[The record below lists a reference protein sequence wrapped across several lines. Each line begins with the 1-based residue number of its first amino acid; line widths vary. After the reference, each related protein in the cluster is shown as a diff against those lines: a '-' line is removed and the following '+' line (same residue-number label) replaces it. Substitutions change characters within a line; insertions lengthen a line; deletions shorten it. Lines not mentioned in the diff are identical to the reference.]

1 MMYMKKLICMACI
14 FAFVLTALGGC
25 GKQKAVTKQ
34 DEIADAWQSEF
45 GQGVIWHENFEAYLE
60 EDQKTDAALL
70 GTYDGYD
77 IIVIYAPFYTAIGTG
92 GYSVG
97 DYFFSVPS
105 GKVELYAHRNGEL
118 IALAQGYQQG
128 QFSDAFIGKI
138 HADWP
143 Y

>member
-1 MMYMKKLICMACI
+1 MKRIVCLLLLLQAVCLV
-14 FAFVLTALGGC
+14 FVGC
-25 GKQKAVTKQ
+25 GKQKTVTKQ
-34 DEIADAWQSEF
+34 DEIEDAWQSAF

-60 EDQKTDAALL
+60 ENQKTDAALL

-77 IIVIYAPFYTAIGTG
+77 IIVIYAPFYAAIGTG

-128 QFSDAFIGKI
+128 RFSDAFIGKI